1 LCKHNKIDN
10 LLGGES
16 VFIATVEE
24 QQGKSE
30 FKSGQKICHNQYGR
44 GIIVGF
50 SAFTDEPLVYFYSMD
65 SQQRFGDRLVSVGS
79 ETISLIQ

>member
-1 LCKHNKIDN
+1 MF
-10 LLGGES
+10 
-16 VFIATVEE
+16 VATVEN
-24 QQGKSE
+24 QQSKSE

-50 SAFTDEPLVYFYSMD
+50 SVFTDEPLVYFYSMD
-65 SQQRFGDRLVSVGS
+65 SQQRFGDRLVSVAS